1 MKLNR
6 MSFFTLIFAL
16 SFTCIAIHAQN
27 PQQFKI
33 LNNYNSIP
41 FEDGKTVIAEVI
53 FTGYDDDSM
62 IKKALKYYK
71 SSIESGDLFYGSKVS
86 KTVKAIREYLAT
98 DGHYNAEIKAT
109 GEKLPDNKMRLS
121 FSINQGEQSKVDQ
134 IRFEGNV
141 NVTDDELAQNIKE
154 CSGNRWKIFDKRFY
168 DYVTQ
173 ICSRKFLASKG
184 YLKAEIKNI
193 LYQPDGNKN
202 VVAIRVEEGTRYRLG
217 EIKIEGLSVFS
228 KEQFLTMFGQKTG
241 EIANSKVIQ
250 DLLYEKLKVAYNDLG
265 YVYYDADIEPYYIKP
280 TIDGQDGLLNLKII
294 IDEGR
299 QFRIRKIEI
308 VCPALMKIQKIRKV
322 LGLTVGEIYR
332 QEELEKGIKRIND
345 LKEFKFVDKDK
356 DVELRT
362 DEESGNLNL
371 VVKINPK

>member
-1 MKLNR
+1 M
-6 MSFFTLIFAL
+6 
-16 SFTCIAIHAQN
+16 
-27 PQQFKI
+27 
-33 LNNYNSIP
+33 
-41 FEDGKTVIAEVI
+41 
-53 FTGYDDDSM
+53 
-62 IKKALKYYK
+62 
-71 SSIESGDLFYGSKVS
+71 
-86 KTVKAIREYLAT
+86 
-98 DGHYNAEIKAT
+98 
-109 GEKLPDNKMRLS
+109 
-121 FSINQGEQSKVDQ
+121 
-134 IRFEGNV
+134 
-141 NVTDDELAQNIKE
+141 
-154 CSGNRWKIFDKRFY
+154 
-168 DYVTQ
+168 
-173 ICSRKFLASKG
+173 
-184 YLKAEIKNI
+184 
-193 LYQPDGNKN
+193 
-202 VVAIRVEEGTRYRLG
+202 
-217 EIKIEGLSVFS
+217 
-228 KEQFLTMFGQKTG
+228 
-241 EIANSKVIQ
+241 
-250 DLLYEKLKVAYNDLG
+250 LYEKLKVAYNDLG